1 MYAVGTAAQVRAWHV
16 MPGMA
21 GPEGELHTHDYRIE
35 LVVESE
41 ALRGKGWVCDLDLLN
56 AALNEVV
63 GRVADQDLEFIRQEG
78 VEAVTVEVFA
88 RWVHAQ
94 LSASVREAGGELLD
108 VRVWESTTAFG
119 GYRGPVG

>member
-35 LVVESE
+35 LVVASE
-41 ALRGKGWVCDLDLLN
+41 ELRGKGWVCDLDMLN
-56 AALNEVV
+56 AALGDVV
-63 GRVADQDLEFIRQEG
+63 GRAADKDLDFIRPEG

-88 RWVHAQ
+88 RWVHDQ
-94 LSASVREAGGELLD
+94 LSASVREAGGELLE
-108 VRVWESTTAFG
+108 VRVWESPAAFG
-119 GYRGPVG
+119 GYRAPVG